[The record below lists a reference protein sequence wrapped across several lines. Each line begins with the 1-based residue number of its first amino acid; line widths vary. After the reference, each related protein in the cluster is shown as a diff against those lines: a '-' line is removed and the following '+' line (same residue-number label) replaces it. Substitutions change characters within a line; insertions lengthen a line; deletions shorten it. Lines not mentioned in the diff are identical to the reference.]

1 MTKVEKIF
9 GRTQP
14 NTKYEGFMFC
24 KASHVDGYVRGHLSA
39 AFESLQ
45 EIEAFR
51 HVLKAFSHRSQREGS
66 ECVVFF
72 AAPLYEYAHSM

>member
-1 MTKVEKIF
+1 MS
-9 GRTQP
+9 
-14 NTKYEGFMFC
+14 C

-51 HVLKAFSHRSQREGS
+51 HVFKAFSHRSQREGS

-72 AAPLYEYAHSM
+72 RCPALRIRSQYVVFNVEDAVHVF

>member
-1 MTKVEKIF
+1 MS
-9 GRTQP
+9 
-14 NTKYEGFMFC
+14 C

-51 HVLKAFSHRSQREGS
+51 HVLKAFSHRSQRESS

-72 AAPLYEYAHSM
+72 AAPLYEHAHSM